1 MTDTTNPGPSDVGGA
16 TAPTGGIEG
25 GQSMLDGGA
34 LEDEG
39 TGLTPPLGP
48 AGADAASEGASG
60 SLGEALAHPDR
71 GVAGESVALAPQD
84 TQDPSTLSGGR
95 GEGAF

>member
-1 MTDTTNPGPSDVGGA
+1 MTETTNSGPSDVGGA

-34 LEDEG
+34 FEDDG
-39 TGLTPPLGP
+39 SGLTPPLGT
-48 AGADAASEGASG
+48 ADADAASEGAGS

-71 GVAGESVALAPQD
+71 GVAGESDALAPQD